1 MNEFE
6 QQEDLNELTKTQVAL
21 KRVEVAIRRRV
32 DPELLLDLDKI
43 CLSTDAEERNRD
55 LLMLTRRLQEK

>member
-6 QQEDLNELTKTQVAL
+6 QPEELNASTPTQVAL

-43 CLSTDAEERNRD
+43 CICTDAAERNRD
-55 LLMLTRRLQEK
+55 LLTLTRRLQEK